1 MITRFR
7 FTGGIRRSM
16 SAPLLTLSSLTSF
29 TALHSSHKTSPT
41 NSIVNLS
48 EGSLSNGNGWG
59 AEGPLISCA
68 WCFFSDESKRWF
80 IPTNS
85 IVKLSEGSLS
95 NGNGWGAEGPLVNIV
110 PGISSLMNPS
120 IDPSTPSATLPSRLE
135 TFSSTYCLGNI
146 SKVNFSSP
154 SQLSTKAHWIPL
166 LVAPLDTDHQ

>member
-7 FTGGIRRSM
+7 FTGGIRQSM

-29 TALHSSHKTSPT
+29 TALHSSHKTS
-41 NSIVNLS
+41 
-48 EGSLSNGNGWG
+48 
-59 AEGPLISCA
+59 
-68 WCFFSDESKRWF
+68 
-80 IPTNS
+80 PTNS

-135 TFSSTYCLGNI
+135 TLSSTYCLGNI

-166 LVAPLDTDHQ
+166 LVVPLDTDHQ